1 MITSQNNK
9 DWFLIVLTIILT
21 AIGCIT
27 IYTTQIYEQ
36 ADNWQQQL
44 IMGVIGFAC
53 LIGISR
59 WRYDYL
65 LKFHW
70 LLYVLTNISLLV
82 VIFAGITVNGAPRWI
97 NIAGFNVQ
105 PSEFAK
111 LAIIITLAAILHHQ
125 DASKISSIFKALG
138 VIIVPWALIF
148 IQPDLGTSLVFGV
161 VTLAMLYWANANFG
175 WIILMLS
182 PLFSAFLFNLFF
194 PGWLIFT
201 VLMVLI
207 AWFTLPD
214 RALWSIFVLFINY
227 SAGKLGGFLWDL
239 LKDYQKARIT
249 LFLNPEQDPLGGG
262 YHLIQSRIA
271 IGSGGLWGNGFM
283 SGSQTQLNFVPE
295 QHTDF
300 IFSAIADQ
308 FGFVGSVVVLL
319 LIWLLCWRLVVIALR
334 AKDNFG
340 SLIAIG
346 VLAMIAFQAIINIAM
361 TVGLAPIT
369 GIPLPFL
376 SYGRSS
382 LLTNFLAFG
391 VVESIA
397 NFSISKKKRKT
408 KSNTFP
414 RLMIND

>member
-1 MITSQNNK
+1 MNTTNHK
-9 DWFLIVLTIILT
+9 DWFLIALAIIVSI
-21 AIGCIT
+21 IGCVA
-27 IYTTQIYEQ
+27 IYTTQVSEEVN
-36 ADNWQQQL
+36 NWQQQL
-44 IMGVIGFAC
+44 IMVLLGSGC
-53 LIGISR
+53 LMALSKF
-59 WRYDYL
+59 RYDL
-65 LKFHW
+65 LLNFHW
-70 LLYVLTNISLLV
+70 LTYTITNIALLI
-82 VIFAGITVNGAPRWI
+82 VIFAGVTVNGAPRWI

-111 LAIIITLAAILHHQ
+111 LAIIITLAALLHHR
-125 DASKISSIFKALG
+125 DASKLSSIFKVLG
-138 VIIVPWALIF
+138 VVALPWALIF

-161 VTLAMLYWANANFG
+161 VTLVMLYWANASFG
-175 WIILMLS
+175 WILLMIS
-182 PLFSAFLFNLFF
+182 PLFSAFLFNLFL
-194 PGWLIFT
+194 PGWF
-201 VLMVLI
+201 VLVIAMLLI

-214 RALWSIFVLFINY
+214 RALWTTFVLFINY
-227 SAGKLGGFLWDL
+227 GSGRLGGFLWDL

-271 IGSGGLWGNGFM
+271 IGSGGLYGNGFLN
-283 SGSQTQLNFVPE
+283 GTQTQLNFVPE

-308 FGFVGSVVVLL
+308 FGFIGCLILL
-319 LIWLLCWRLVVIALR
+319 LLFWLICWRLLVIAMT

-346 VLAMIAFQAIINIAM
+346 VLAMIAFQTIINIAM
-361 TVGLAPIT
+361 TIGIAPIT

-391 VVESIA
+391 LVESIA
-397 NFSISKKKRKT
+397 NLRILNKKR
-408 KSNTFP
+408 TFKKYQRSP
-414 RLMIND
+414 LISTP